1 MTFARFALAALIA
14 AAVPGAA
21 LAEEELPKPKAGL
34 WESSIVSG
42 TLPMMPGTYK
52 QCMDGAIDMQSM
64 MRATGGMCDLQ
75 WKRVADDRIETETSC
90 KMGPISAKGN
100 GVIVGDFNASL
111 RIETT
116 TAVSM
121 ENMPAATKAAL
132 PYEKTS
138 MVIETRWVGPCEPGQ
153 NPGDFIMPDGKV
165 MRIPGIGK

>member
-1 MTFARFALAALIA
+1 MTFARFALVALLA
-14 AAVPGAA
+14 AAAPGAA
-21 LAEEELPKPKAGL
+21 SAEEALPKPKAGL

-42 TLPMMPGTYK
+42 NVPMMPGSYK
-52 QCMDGAIDMQSM
+52 QCMDGNIDMQSM

-75 WKRVADDRIETETSC
+75 WKRVAEDRIETETSC

-100 GVIVGDFNASL
+100 GVITGDFNAKL

-121 ENMPAATKAAL
+121 ENMPAGARAAL
-132 PYEKTS
+132 PNEKTN
-138 MVIETRWVGPCEPGQ
+138 MVIETHWVGPCEPGQ

-165 MRIPGIGK
+165 MRIPGMTN